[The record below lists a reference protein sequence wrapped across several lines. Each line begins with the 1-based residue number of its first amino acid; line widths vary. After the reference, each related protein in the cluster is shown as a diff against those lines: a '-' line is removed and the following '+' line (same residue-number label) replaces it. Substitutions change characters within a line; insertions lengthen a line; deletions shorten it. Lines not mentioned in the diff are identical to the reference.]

1 MLSALGQCGRDSGVA
16 LGLPE
21 CPGLVVWGPILKGEK
36 KKNLWRLQETT
47 AQPLA
52 VCTLNA
58 FAVRTGAA
66 CIAPGPGLF
75 ELDLWP
81 C

>member
-36 KKNLWRLQETT
+36 KKKPVEATRDHSTT
-47 AQPLA
+47 LS
-52 VCTLNA
+52 CLHSE
-58 FAVRTGAA
+58 
-66 CIAPGPGLF
+66 CI
-75 ELDLWP
+75 
-81 C
+81 CS